1 MDGWITRQLIT
12 ENNQID
18 SNGIFSDSKQL
29 KNDMRDYIPIYC
41 IKCMAVSFYRFGR
54 ILEAV

>member
-1 MDGWITRQLIT
+1 MDYKAIDYK
-12 ENNQID
+12 NNQID

-29 KNDMRDYIPIYC
+29 KNDMRDYIPIHC